1 MQFIIQITAI
11 AALLQLIAA
20 APVAINEN
28 TAVEARGIVSGLVTS
43 VVCPECKVA
52 KIGAEVVEHE
62 WKKHHKTG

>member
-1 MQFIIQITAI
+1 MQFIIRITAI